1 MRGSEDAWRI
11 AELNAVQMMENSIDV
26 QACYSAPHQLQPLP
40 VRTDAAEA
48 HGLSLE
54 REAATLLKASHVD
67 TQPIDVVH
75 DASVDSFPASDPP
88 AWIGMRLGNPQR

>member
-1 MRGSEDAWRI
+1 MFVTCTASCRP
-11 AELNAVQMMENSIDV
+11 VQLV
-26 QACYSAPHQLQPLP
+26 P
-40 VRTDAAEA
+40 VWADAAEA

-54 REAATLLKASHVD
+54 LGAAPLLEASHAD
-67 TQPIDVVH
+67 AQSADVVH

>member
-1 MRGSEDAWRI
+1 
-11 AELNAVQMMENSIDV
+11 METSIDV
-26 QACYSAPHQLQPLP
+26 QARYSAPHQLQPLP

-48 HGLSLE
+48 RGLSLE
-54 REAATLLKASHVD
+54 RVLEASRAD
-67 TQPIDVVH
+67 TQPTDVVH